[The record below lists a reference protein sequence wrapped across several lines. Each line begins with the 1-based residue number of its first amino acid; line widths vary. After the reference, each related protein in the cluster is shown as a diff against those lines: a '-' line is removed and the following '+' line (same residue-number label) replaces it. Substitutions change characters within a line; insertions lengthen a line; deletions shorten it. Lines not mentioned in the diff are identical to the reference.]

1 MVNNFKAMRKK
12 ANLTQGQVAE
22 AIGVDTSM
30 VCKWET
36 GTIIPRI
43 DRLYQ
48 MATLYK
54 CRVSDLI
61 PDGPN
66 ESEAAGE

>member
-1 MVNNFKAMRKK
+1 MNNFKAMRKR
-12 ANLTQGQVAE
+12 ANMTQEQVAKQMGMDKSS
-22 AIGVDTSM
+22 IS
-30 VCKWET
+30 KWET
-36 GTIIPRI
+36 GAALPRVGN
-43 DRLYQ
+43 LYQ